1 MVGQPPTRSLKISW
15 NNYSQMVFPSEHQPA
30 FSVSERL
37 KDWST
42 GHVSP
47 RLWITVR
54 KSDAQKTVDNSMAMT
69 QEPKKLEV
77 PTIYKA
83 YIRPM

>member
-1 MVGQPPTRSLKISW
+1 
-15 NNYSQMVFPSEHQPA
+15 MVFLANINQRFRS
-30 FSVSERL
+30 SERL

-47 RLWITVR
+47 RPWITVR